1 MCATILT
8 GRDVVDVEDTTYF
21 ERNLHILIDI
31 REASPRILLLG
42 QIDDLA
48 VVYSSHVVKR
58 LSLEWVIVSAN
69 ALD

>member
-8 GRDVVDVEDTTYF
+8 CRDVVDVENTTYF

-31 REASPRILLLG
+31 RQASPRILLLG

-48 VVYSSHVVKR
+48 VVYCSHVVK
-58 LSLEWVIVSAN
+58 
-69 ALD
+69 